1 MKRAAQGERGKALY
15 RLSKKQA
22 QMIVDKMM
30 EDIPYNINIM
40 NEKGIIIGSGDPKR
54 IGTLHKGAV
63 EAIKKL
69 KMVTI
74 YEDNKNEKK
83 GTNEPIIIDNQV
95 VGVIGI
101 TGEPEEVKPFCKIV
115 KTTVSLLIEQGIA
128 LKKIESEGKKRTAFL
143 KKLLDEKHHYSSKMI
158 EEAKEYQL
166 DLNRKTTVLYV
177 KNLNEKYEIAS
188 IILKYPSF
196 FEEDHLILML
206 HDTKDIHTCIESLL
220 AENKNVT
227 IGIGNHLTNIATS
240 YNQAKRSVFIVEKL
254 SLPKRVIFY
263 NEVAFLVKLS
273 ELDLDDLWKEK
284 HIKKNIE
291 NDGELLK
298 TLKRYIVNNC
308 NSNLTAQDLN
318 IHRNTLQYR
327 LNKIK
332 EITGKDPK
340 NILELFEL
348 ICYLLNKN

>member
-1 MKRAAQGERGKALY
+1 MY

-40 NEKGIIIGSGDPKR
+40 NEKGIIIGSGNPQR
-54 IGTLHKGAV
+54 IGTIHKGAV

-115 KTTVSLLIEQGIA
+115 KTTVSLLIEQAIA
-128 LKKIESEGKKRTAFL
+128 LKKIESEEKKRTAFL

-177 KNLNEKYEIAS
+177 KNLNEKYEATS

-196 FEEDHLILML
+196 FEEDHLILMI
-206 HDTKDIHTCIESLL
+206 HDTENIHTCIELLL
-220 AENKNVT
+220 AENPNVT
-227 IGIGNHLTNIATS
+227 ISIGNHLTNIATS
-240 YNQAKRSVFIVEKL
+240 YNQAKRSMFILEKL

-263 NEVAFLVKLS
+263 DEVAFLVKLS
-273 ELDLDDLWKEK
+273 ELDLGDLWK
-284 HIKKNIE
+284 KKNIE
-291 NDGELLK
+291 DDDELLK
-298 TLKRYIVNNC
+298 TLKRYIANNC

-332 EITGKDPK
+332 EVTGKDPK